1 MDTQSQTPINFRV
14 IPLEDIKLLIYHK
27 DQIQRSDLA
36 MTRSGL
42 GSGESKLK
50 TTISYILIIGVII
63 SVFRNCRNNPIL
75 SNVRQRADFPK
86 PNFLHQRQNFF
97 AFIIDQFGHLF
108 GAQSAVVFMT
118 LGLIILIL
126 TPYIRAITSVIYF
139 AWEKN
144 RKYVLITLFVLIV
157 LTVSLA
163 LH

>member
-1 MDTQSQTPINFRV
+1 
-14 IPLEDIKLLIYHK
+14 
-27 DQIQRSDLA
+27 

-42 GSGESKLK
+42 GSGESKLE

-63 SVFRNCRNNPIL
+63 SVLFEIVGITL
-75 SNVRQRADFPK
+75 FYQTYGNVQISQSKTF
-86 PNFLHQRQNFF
+86 FISGMNFF

-126 TPYIRAITSVIYF
+126 TPYIRAISSVIYF